1 MPCSSN
7 TPDPVNQPPLAGRD
21 LTARFWRTASGYWR
35 PPGASGAWLLTAA
48 LIGNTVLQLA
58 LQYRLNYWSRD
69 FFDAFGRRDGPV
81 LQAEAWLFLV
91 LAGSSILV
99 AILSVWTRMTTQR
112 KWRAWLTRLLL
123 DRWLVDKRFHHLHF
137 PQSEDENP
145 EFRIAEDARVATEAP
160 VNLAAG
166 FLTALLSAFVF
177 IGVLWNVGGDLD
189 VLVLG
194 YMLTIPKYL
203 VITVMI
209 YSALL
214 TLGMTFIGRRMTHV
228 IERKNAAEAQ
238 FRSVAISLRE
248 FGPAGPVAGDAPAQQ
263 HLLSEAFNDVVR
275 RWRNQCFQVMRTTL
289 VSQGNLL
296 AAPVIGWLLCAPK
309 YMVDTMSLGE
319 AAQVV
324 AAFVMV
330 QTALNW
336 LVDNYAGLAEC
347 LSSVHRVAS
356 LLLALDEIEPEGVST
371 SRARQYMM
379 SPPFGDS
386 SAPT

>member
-1 MPCSSN
+1 MPSSSK
-7 TPDPVNQPPLAGRD
+7 TPVPADHPPTARRD
-21 LTARFWRTASGYWR
+21 LAARFWRTASGYWR
-35 PPGASGAWLLTAA
+35 PPGASGAWILTAV
-48 LIGNTVLQLA
+48 LVGVTVLQLA

-81 LQAEAWLFLV
+81 LQAEAWMFLI

-99 AILSVWTRMTTQR
+99 AILSVWARMTTQR

-123 DRWLVDKRFHHLHF
+123 DRWLVDKRFHQLHF
-137 PQSEDENP
+137 PPSEDENP

-166 FLTALLSAFVF
+166 FLTALLSAIVF

-189 VLVLG
+189 IVVLG

-203 VITVMI
+203 VLTVMI
-209 YSALL
+209 YSVLL

-238 FRSVAISLRE
+238 FRSVAISMRE
-248 FGPAGPVAGDAPAQQ
+248 IGTAKKKSGDAPAQR
-263 HLLSEAFNDVVR
+263 HLLGEAFNNVVR
-275 RWRNQCFQVMRTTL
+275 RWRNQCFQVMRTTFM
-289 VSQGNLL
+289 SHGNLL

-309 YMVDTMSLGE
+309 YMVDTMTLGE

-347 LSSVHRVAS
+347 LSSVNRVAS
-356 LLLALDEIEPEGVST
+356 LLLALDEIKPEIVRT
-371 SRARQYMM
+371 S
-379 SPPFGDS
+379 
-386 SAPT
+386 

>member
-1 MPCSSN
+1 MPSSSK
-7 TPDPVNQPPLAGRD
+7 TPIPADHPPTARRD

-35 PPGASGAWLLTAA
+35 PPGASGAWILTAV
-48 LIGNTVLQLA
+48 LVGVTVLQLV

-81 LQAEAWLFLV
+81 LQAEAWMFLI

-99 AILSVWTRMTTQR
+99 AILSVWARMTTQR

-203 VITVMI
+203 VLTVMI
-209 YSALL
+209 Y
-214 TLGMTFIGRRMTHV
+214 
-228 IERKNAAEAQ
+228 
-238 FRSVAISLRE
+238 
-248 FGPAGPVAGDAPAQQ
+248 
-263 HLLSEAFNDVVR
+263 
-275 RWRNQCFQVMRTTL
+275 
-289 VSQGNLL
+289 
-296 AAPVIGWLLCAPK
+296 
-309 YMVDTMSLGE
+309 
-319 AAQVV
+319 
-324 AAFVMV
+324 
-330 QTALNW
+330 
-336 LVDNYAGLAEC
+336 
-347 LSSVHRVAS
+347 
-356 LLLALDEIEPEGVST
+356 
-371 SRARQYMM
+371 
-379 SPPFGDS
+379 
-386 SAPT
+386 